1 MKKIILCEGSTDTAF
16 LGYYMSKVFGWKYVS
31 VNDKDL
37 TSVGITNRK
46 SNESMKWY
54 KKENDFLAICGV
66 GGKDNFKKFFEVQLK
81 EMITLTG
88 DFDKIAVVTDRDDK
102 SIKSIEEALDLTY
115 ENMDIRF
122 RENEWLLNSYIDG
135 YSQKKRMD
143 SLLLVIPREEEGAL
157 ETLMLKAI
165 SEDEYDKNIVE
176 GAREFI
182 DGIKPKADKYLRNKG
197 LETKACLGVTWAVQY
212 PENQFKYFREKIVSV
227 PWEKYDNLKKSF
239 GKLGDL

>member
-46 SNESMKWY
+46 NNESMKWY

-122 RENEWLLNSYIDG
+122 RENEWLLNSYTDG
-135 YSQKKRMD
+135 YSQKNVWTPFCLLFPGKKR
-143 SLLLVIPREEEGAL
+143 EHW
-157 ETLMLKAI
+157 KH
-165 SEDEYDKNIVE
+165 
-176 GAREFI
+176 
-182 DGIKPKADKYLRNKG
+182 
-197 LETKACLGVTWAVQY
+197 
-212 PENQFKYFREKIVSV
+212 
-227 PWEKYDNLKKSF
+227 
-239 GKLGDL
+239 

>member
-46 SNESMKWY
+46 NNESMKWY

-66 GGKDNFKKFFEVQLK
+66 GGKDNFNKFFEVQLK

-122 RENEWLLNSYIDG
+122 RENVPDAEIWDLYDENRELLGKDHVRGEQLPIDG
-135 YSQKKRMD
+135 YHLVVHVWIRNSKGEYLISQCSANRPTFPLMWECVGGSVVKGED
-143 SLLLVIPREEEGAL
+143 SVQGAIRE
-157 ETLMLKAI
+157 
-165 SEDEYDKNIVE
+165 
-176 GAREFI
+176 
-182 DGIKPKADKYLRNKG
+182 
-197 LETKACLGVTWAVQY
+197 Q
-212 PENQFKYFREKIVSV
+212 
-227 PWEKYDNLKKSF
+227 NL
-239 GKLGDL
+239 